1 MAPFL
6 RAKGDG
12 LVLKTRFTQL
22 AGCSVPVQQA
32 PMGPVSSPS
41 LALAV
46 AAAGGVGT
54 IPAFGVPAE
63 QLETL
68 LSDLPP
74 RATGG
79 LAANFLTR
87 DIDRDAVQAAASR
100 VGIVDFFWSDPD
112 PALVSLAHNA
122 GALVSWQVGSAAEA
136 QAAADAG
143 CDIVVAQGIEAGGHV
158 RGHSALLP
166 LLSAVLDVT
175 DVPVLAAGAIGDGR
189 ALAAVLAAGA
199 DGARIGTRLIATIES
214 GAHPEYKGA
223 VLEARA
229 GSTEITSVFANC
241 ALCATSPRARV
252 LRNCIGALAAFPDD
266 TVGTAPEAGPAAAL
280 PAGSGR
286 TPGESFTGCIAAMPM
301 YASDAVESVVTI
313 ESADQVIATLC
324 GEAERQLA
332 RLT

>member
-1 MAPFL
+1 
-6 RAKGDG
+6 
-12 LVLKTRFTQL
+12 
-22 AGCSVPVQQA
+22 
-32 PMGPVSSPS
+32 MGPVSSPS
-41 LALAV
+41 LAIAV

-63 QLETL
+63 KLETL
-68 LSDLPP
+68 LSDLSS
-74 RATGG
+74 RATGV

-87 DIDRDAVQAAASR
+87 SIDRDAVQAAASR

-112 PALVSLAHNA
+112 PALVGLVHDA

-143 CDIVVAQGIEAGGHV
+143 CDVVVVQGIEAGGHV
-158 RGHSALLP
+158 RGHGALLP

-175 DVPVLAAGAIGDGR
+175 DVPVLAAGGIGDGR

-199 DGARIGTRLIATIES
+199 DGARIGTRFIATVES

-229 GSTEITSVFANC
+229 GSTEITSAFAQC

-252 LRNCIGALAAFPDD
+252 LRSCVGVLAAFSGA
-266 TVGTAPEAGPAAAL
+266 TVGAVREAGETVPL
-280 PAGSGR
+280 PRGSGR
-286 TPGESFTGCIAAMPM
+286 TPGESFTGCVAAMPM
-301 YASDAVESVVTI
+301 YASDAVESVITTEAAGHVV
-313 ESADQVIATLC
+313 APLC
-324 GEAERQLA
+324 SGAQHQLA
-332 RLT
+332 RPTW